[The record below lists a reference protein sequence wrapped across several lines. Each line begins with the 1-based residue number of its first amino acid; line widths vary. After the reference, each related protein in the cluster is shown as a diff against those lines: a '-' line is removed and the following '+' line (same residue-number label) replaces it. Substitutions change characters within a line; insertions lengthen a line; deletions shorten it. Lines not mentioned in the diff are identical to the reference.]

1 MLELD
6 QENHRKP
13 LISKE
18 VLGKSLTSFWSSM
31 LVYVASNQW
40 NFFRKACVPKECKED
55 FSSWKVG

>member
-6 QENHRKP
+6 QENHRKT

-40 NFFRKACVPKECKED
+40 NFFRKACVPEECKED
-55 FSSWKVG
+55 LPS